1 MTDSTSKERQ
11 ARYRENQKVVGL
23 VRVEEWV
30 PKECV
35 ETLRRIAAEM
45 RDRK

>member
-1 MTDSTSKERQ
+1 MTDSTAKERK
-11 ARYRENQKVVGL
+11 ARWRENQKIIGL

-45 RDRK
+45 RDKK